1 MRRAQRGDREAF
13 AMLVHRHIDP
23 LYSYALRLCRAPS
36 MAEDLVQ
43 EAWLAAWQNAASYKP
58 EKARLNTWLH
68 RILHNKFID
77 AVRKDRLDTD
87 PEVIAAAADPSDIEA
102 DMATRQYAELLD
114 GLIDGLPQKQKSAVV
129 LTHLQGFSNAETADI
144 MGMSVRAVES
154 LLARARRALKQQAHT
169 AANNQPATGQG

>member
-23 LYSYALRLCRAPS
+23 LYSYALRLCRVPS

-58 EKARLNTWLH
+58 GKARLSTWLH

-77 AVRKDRLDTD
+77 DVRKDRMDTNPQAIATALDAT
-87 PEVIAAAADPSDIEA
+87 DIEA
-102 DMATRQYAELLD
+102 DAVARQHAELLD
-114 GLIDGLPQKQKSAVV
+114 GLIDGLPQNQKSAIV
-129 LTHLQGFSNAETADI
+129 LAHIQGFSNAETADI
-144 MGMSVRAVES
+144 MGTSVRAVES
-154 LLARARRALKQQAHT
+154 LLARGRRALRQH
-169 AANNQPATGQG
+169 AANDQRATGEG